1 MSGPQQDNETEGVAM
16 TQVEVGEAP
25 AEAAAPAGAEAAA
38 EDQAALDERL
48 AKAETEIAELSEK
61 WKRAM
66 AETENVRRIAVRDRE
81 DAGKYAVSRFA
92 RDVLSVADNLRRA
105 LDSMDKD
112 ARATDPGL
120 DALAS
125 GVELTERELLA
136 TLARYGIT
144 PIAAASQPFD
154 PHVHEALFEVPDE
167 TVPHGTVVHVLETGY
182 MIHDRPLRPARV
194 GVSKG
199 GPKPG
204 AQPTADQPAGEP
216 GEVVEFPSGGA
227 AGAYGKRD
235 GEAEGDPGSRLDK
248 TI

>member
-1 MSGPQQDNETEGVAM
+1 MSGPQKDNETEGAAM

-38 EDQAALDERL
+38 EDQTGLAERL
-48 AKAETEIAELSEK
+48 AKAEAEIAELSEK
-61 WKRAM
+61 WKRAL
-66 AETENVRRIAVRDRE
+66 AETENVRRIAARDRE

-204 AQPTADQPAGEP
+204 AQPAADAPAEA
-216 GEVVEFPSGGA
+216 GEVVDFAGRSA

-235 GEAEGDPGSRLDK
+235 GEGEGDPGSRLDE

>member
-1 MSGPQQDNETEGVAM
+1 MSGPQQDNDTERAAM

-38 EDQAALDERL
+38 EDQAALAERL
-48 AKAETEIAELSEK
+48 AEAEADIAELSEK
-61 WKRAM
+61 WKRAL
-66 AETENVRRIAVRDRE
+66 AETVNVRRIAARDRE

-120 DALAS
+120 DALAG

-144 PIAAASQPFD
+144 PIPAASQPFD

-199 GPKPG
+199 GPR

-216 GEVVEFPSGGA
+216 AEVDLPGRSA
-227 AGAYGKRD
+227 AGAYAKRD
-235 GEAEGDPGSRLDK
+235 GEAEGDPGSRLDE

>member
-1 MSGPQQDNETEGVAM
+1 MSGPQQDNDTERAAM

-38 EDQAALDERL
+38 EDQAALAERL
-48 AKAETEIAELSEK
+48 AKAEADIAELSEK
-61 WKRAM
+61 WKRAL
-66 AETENVRRIAVRDRE
+66 AETENVRRIAARDRE

-120 DALAS
+120 DALAG

-144 PIAAASQPFD
+144 PIPAASQPFD

-199 GPKPG
+199 GPR
-204 AQPTADQPAGEP
+204 AQPTAEQPAGEP
-216 GEVVEFPSGGA
+216 AEVEFPGRGA
-227 AGAYGKRD
+227 AGAYAKRD
-235 GEAEGDPGSRLDK
+235 GEAEGDPGSRLDE